1 LAIILQEENRHIAGN
16 KQYKSN
22 QSADF
27 ELKHGNS
34 LLAK

>member
-1 LAIILQEENRHIAGN
+1 LAIILQEENWHIARN
-16 KQYKSN
+16 KQYMNN